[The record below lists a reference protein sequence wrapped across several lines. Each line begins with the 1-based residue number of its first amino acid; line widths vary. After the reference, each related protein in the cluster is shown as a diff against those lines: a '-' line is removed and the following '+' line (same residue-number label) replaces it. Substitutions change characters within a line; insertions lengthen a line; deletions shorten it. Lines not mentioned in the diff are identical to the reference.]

1 MSGRSDST
9 VLTIVGPGGAG
20 KGTVSRLLADKLG
33 WHYLESGALY
43 RALAMA
49 ACQQKINFDDQEAMA
64 KLARTMDLQFECN
77 EGNRKVVLDKIDI
90 TTAMGSEQCG
100 NNASKIAANPLI
112 RQALAEKQRDFQQP
126 PGLIAEG
133 RDMGTVIFPNA
144 KYKVF
149 LTASIDERARRR
161 YLQLK
166 QSDNNVSLDAI
177 RDEIEQRDLRDINR
191 SVAPLKQAHDAT
203 LIDCTTVVVNDVVK
217 QCLEII
223 GQQ

>member
-1 MSGRSDST
+1 MPDSI
-9 VLTIVGPGGAG
+9 VLTIDGPGGAG

-49 ACQQKINFDDQEAMA
+49 ANQQKINLDDENALVN
-64 KLARTMDLQFECN
+64 LARTMDLQFECN
-77 EGNRKVVLDKIDI
+77 GEDRQVVLDKIDI
-90 TTAMGSEQCG
+90 TAAMGSEQCG
-100 NNASKIAANPLI
+100 NAASKIAANPLI

-126 PGLIAEG
+126 PGLVAEG
-133 RDMGTVIFPNA
+133 RDMGTVIFPDA

-149 LTASIDERARRR
+149 LTAGIDERARRR
-161 YLQLK
+161 YFQLK
-166 QSDNNVSLDAI
+166 QSGNNVSLDVI

-191 SVAPLKQAHDAT
+191 SVSPLKQAHDAR
-203 LIDCTTVVVNDVVK
+203 LIDCTATSVNDVVK

-223 GQQ
+223 GHQ

>member
-1 MSGRSDST
+1 MSDSI
-9 VLTIVGPGGAG
+9 VLTIDGPGGAG

-43 RALAMA
+43 RALAIA
-49 ACQQKINFDDQEAMA
+49 ASQQMINLDDQNALA
-64 KLARTMDLQFECN
+64 KLARTMDIQFECYD
-77 EGNRKVVLDKIDI
+77 GNRKVVLDKIDI
-90 TTAMGSEQCG
+90 TTAMGSETCG
-100 NNASKIAANPLI
+100 NNASRIAANPLI

-126 PGLIAEG
+126 PGLVAEG

-149 LTASIDERARRR
+149 LTASLHERARRR
-161 YLQLK
+161 YFQLK
-166 QSDNNVSLDAI
+166 QSDNNVSLDVI

-203 LIDCTTVVVNDVVK
+203 LIDCTTITVNDVVR